1 MNSRFL
7 EVFIIESRE
16 FKDFIYGEFARIG
29 KAISSPKRI
38 ELLDLLTQGPKTVE
52 ALATDTKMSIA
63 NTSKHLHSLLE
74 SKLVNYTKDKN
85 YVVYRLASEQVL
97 MFVLALRGTAEER
110 ISNVKLVREGHI
122 LRENSL
128 SPISFEELAE
138 KLNQDTV
145 TLLDVRPFEEYKH
158 DHLPHALSVPIS
170 ELEDHLDSLPKDK
183 EIVAYCRG
191 PYCVYATE
199 AVEFL
204 KSRGYQATLLDAGIN
219 EWKQIQH

>member
-1 MNSRFL
+1 MNNDL
-7 EVFIIESRE
+7 EVIYIQARE
-16 FKDFIYGEFARIG
+16 FKDFVYGEFARIG

-52 ALATDTKMSIA
+52 ALAADTQMSIA
-63 NTSKHLHSLLE
+63 NTSKHLQTLLDA
-74 SKLVNYTKDKN
+74 KLVTYSKDKN
-85 YVVYRLASEQVL
+85 YVIYRLASEQVL
-97 MFVLALRGTAEER
+97 MFVFALRGTAEDR
-110 ISNVKLVREGHI
+110 ISEVNIVREAHI

-128 SPISFEELAE
+128 SPISFAELAE
-138 KLNQDTV
+138 KMNRNAI
-145 TLLDVRPFEEYKH
+145 TLLDVRPMEEYRH

-170 ELEDHLDSLPKDK
+170 ELEDRLDSLPKDK

-199 AVEFL
+199 AVELL
-204 KSRGYQATLLDAGIN
+204 KAKGFRATLLEAGIN

>member
-1 MNSRFL
+1 VLN
-7 EVFIIESRE
+7 IENRE

-52 ALATDTKMSIA
+52 SLAVDTKMSIA
-63 NTSKHLHSLLE
+63 NTSKHLQSLLD
-74 SKLVNYTKDKN
+74 SKLVTYSKDKN
-85 YVVYRLASEQVL
+85 YVIYRLASEQIL
-97 MFVLALRGTAEER
+97 MLVLALRGTAEER
-110 ISNVKLVREGHI
+110 ISDVMLVREDHI
-122 LRENSL
+122 LRKNSL
-128 SPISFEELAE
+128 NPISFEELGE
-138 KLNQDTV
+138 KLKSGTV

-158 DHLPHALSVPIS
+158 GHLPHALSMPIS
-170 ELEDHLDSLPKDK
+170 ELEDHLDSFPKDK

-199 AVEFL
+199 AVELL
-204 KSRGYQATLLDAGIN
+204 KSKGYRAKLLDAGIN

>member
-1 MNSRFL
+1 M
-7 EVFIIESRE
+7 EGIIIEARE

-52 ALATDTKMSIA
+52 ALAADTKMSIA
-63 NTSKHLHSLLE
+63 NTSKHLQSLLE
-74 SKLVNYTKDKN
+74 SNLVDYTKDKN
-85 YVVYRLASEQVL
+85 YVIYRLASEQVL

-110 ISNVKLVREGHI
+110 ISDVKLVREGHI
-122 LRENSL
+122 LRQNSL

-158 DHLPHALSVPIS
+158 GHLPHALSVPIS
-170 ELEDHLDSLPKDK
+170 ELEHHLDSLSKDK

>member
-1 MNSRFL
+1 LCFGGI
-7 EVFIIESRE
+7 FIEARE

-52 ALATDTKMSIA
+52 ALAADTKMSIA
-63 NTSKHLHSLLE
+63 NTSKHLQTLLE
-74 SKLVNYTKDKN
+74 SKLVAFAKDKN
-85 YVVYRLASEQVL
+85 YVIYRLASEQVL

-110 ISNVKLVREGHI
+110 ITDVKLVRESHI

-128 SPISFEELAE
+128 SSISIEDLVQ
-138 KLNQDTV
+138 KLNKHDV
-145 TLLDVRPFEEYKH
+145 TLLDVRPFEEYRH
-158 DHLPHALSVPIS
+158 DHLPHAISVPIS
-170 ELEDHLDSLPKDK
+170 ELESRLDALPKDK

-199 AVEFL
+199 AVEL
-204 KSRGYQATLLDAGIN
+204 LNSRGFRATLLEAGIN
-219 EWKQIQH
+219 EWKQIHH

>member
-1 MNSRFL
+1 M
-7 EVFIIESRE
+7 EGIIIEARE

-52 ALATDTKMSIA
+52 ALAADTKMSIA
-63 NTSKHLHSLLE
+63 NTSKHLQSLLE
-74 SKLVNYTKDKN
+74 SKLVDYTKDKN
-85 YVVYRLASEQVL
+85 YVIYRLASEQVL
-97 MFVLALRGTAEER
+97 MFVLALRGTAEDR
-110 ISNVKLVREGHI
+110 ISDVKLVREGHI
-122 LRENSL
+122 LRQNSL

-158 DHLPHALSVPIS
+158 GHLPHALSVPIS
-170 ELEDHLDSLPKDK
+170 ELEHHLDSLSKDK

>member
-1 MNSRFL
+1 
-7 EVFIIESRE
+7 VIFIETRE

-52 ALATDTKMSIA
+52 ALAADTKMSIA
-63 NTSKHLHSLLE
+63 NTSKHLQSLLE
-74 SKLVNYTKDKN
+74 SELVKYSKDKN
-85 YVVYRLASEQVL
+85 YVIYRLASEQVL
-97 MFVLALRGTAEER
+97 NLVLALRGTAEDR
-110 ISNVKLVREGHI
+110 ILDVNLVREGHI
-122 LRENSL
+122 LRDNSL
-128 SPISFEELAE
+128 SPISFEDLGE
-138 KLNQDTV
+138 KLNQESV
-145 TLLDVRPFEEYKH
+145 SLLDVRPFEEYKH
-158 DHLPHALSVPIS
+158 GHLPQALSIPIS
-170 ELEDHLDSLPKDK
+170 ELEDRLDLLPKDK

-204 KSRGYQATLLDAGIN
+204 NSRGYRATLLDAGIN

>member
-1 MNSRFL
+1 ML
-7 EVFIIESRE
+7 IIENRE

-52 ALATDTKMSIA
+52 ALAADTKMSIA
-63 NTSKHLHSLLE
+63 NTSKHLQTLLE
-74 SKLVNYTKDKN
+74 SKLVTYSKDKN
-85 YVVYRLASEQVL
+85 YVIYRLASEQVL
-97 MFVLALRGTAEER
+97 MLVLALRGTAEER
-110 ISNVKLVREGHI
+110 NSDVKLVRKDHI
-122 LRENSL
+122 LKENSL
-128 SPISFEELAE
+128 SPITFDELGE
-138 KLNQDTV
+138 KLKSGAV

-158 DHLPHALSVPIS
+158 GHLPYALSMPIS
-170 ELEDHLDSLPKDK
+170 ELKFQLDSLPKDK

-204 KSRGYQATLLDAGIN
+204 KSKGYRATLLDAGIN

>member
-1 MNSRFL
+1 MVFL
-7 EVFIIESRE
+7 EVIFIEARE

-38 ELLDLLTQGPKTVE
+38 ELLDLLTQGPKAVE
-52 ALATDTKMSIA
+52 ILAADTKMSIA
-63 NTSKHLHSLLE
+63 NTSKHLQALLD
-74 SKLVNYTKDKN
+74 SKLVTYSRDKN
-85 YVVYRLASEQVL
+85 YVIYRLASEQVL

-110 ISNVKLVREGHI
+110 ISDVKLVREGHI

-128 SPISFEELAE
+128 SPISLEELGE
-138 KLNQDTV
+138 KLNKDAV

-158 DHLPHALSVPIS
+158 DHLPNALSVPIS

-199 AVEFL
+199 AVEL
-204 KSRGYQATLLDAGIN
+204 LQARGFRATLLDAGIN
-219 EWKQIQH
+219 EWKQIHH

>member
-1 MNSRFL
+1 VLN
-7 EVFIIESRE
+7 IENRE

-52 ALATDTKMSIA
+52 SLAVDTKMSIA
-63 NTSKHLHSLLE
+63 NTSKHLQSLLD
-74 SKLVNYTKDKN
+74 SKLVTYSKDKN
-85 YVVYRLASEQVL
+85 YVIYRLASEQIL
-97 MFVLALRGTAEER
+97 MLVLALRGTAEER
-110 ISNVKLVREGHI
+110 ISDVMLVREDHI
-122 LRENSL
+122 LRKNSL
-128 SPISFEELAE
+128 NPISFEELGE
-138 KLNQDTV
+138 KLKSGTV

-158 DHLPHALSVPIS
+158 GHLPHALSMPIS
-170 ELEDHLDSLPKDK
+170 ELEDHLDSFPKDK

-199 AVEFL
+199 AVELL
-204 KSRGYQATLLDAGIN
+204 KSKGYRATLLEAGIN

>member
-1 MNSRFL
+1 M
-7 EVFIIESRE
+7 EVRE

-38 ELLDLLTQGPKTVE
+38 ELLELLTQGPKAVE
-52 ALATDTKMSIA
+52 DLAADTKMSIA
-63 NTSKHLHSLLE
+63 NTSKHLQSLLE
-74 SKLVNYTKDKN
+74 AKLVTYSRDKN
-85 YVVYRLASEQVL
+85 YVIYRLASEQVL

-110 ISNVKLVREGHI
+110 ISDLKLIREGHI
-122 LRENSL
+122 LRENTL
-128 SPISFEELAE
+128 SPISFEELAD
-138 KLNQDTV
+138 KLKKDAV

-158 DHLPHALSVPIS
+158 AHLPHALSIPIS
-170 ELEDHLDSLPKDK
+170 ELEAHLESLPKDK

-199 AVEFL
+199 AVEL
-204 KSRGYQATLLDAGIN
+204 LNARGFRATLLDAGIN

>member
-1 MNSRFL
+1 M
-7 EVFIIESRE
+7 VYIETRE

-52 ALATDTKMSIA
+52 ALAANTKMSIA
-63 NTSKHLHSLLE
+63 NTSKHLQTLLE
-74 SKLVNYTKDKN
+74 SKLVTYSKDKN
-85 YVVYRLASEQVL
+85 YVIYRLASEQVL
-97 MFVLALRGTAEER
+97 ILVLALRGTAEER
-110 ISNVKLVREGHI
+110 ITDVKLVRESHI

-128 SPISFEELAE
+128 SPISFEELGERLKTDAI
-138 KLNQDTV
+138 
-145 TLLDVRPFEEYKH
+145 TLLDVRPFEEYEH
-158 DHLPHALSVPIS
+158 GHLPHALSVPIS
-170 ELEDHLDSLPKDK
+170 ELEDHLDLLPRDK

-199 AVEFL
+199 AVELL
-204 KSRGYQATLLDAGIN
+204 KSRGFRATLLEAGIN

>member
-1 MNSRFL
+1 MLN
-7 EVFIIESRE
+7 IENRE

-52 ALATDTKMSIA
+52 SLAVDTKMSIA
-63 NTSKHLHSLLE
+63 NTSKHLQSLLD
-74 SKLVNYTKDKN
+74 SKLVTYSKDKN
-85 YVVYRLASEQVL
+85 YVIYRLASEQIL
-97 MFVLALRGTAEER
+97 MLVLALRGTAEER
-110 ISNVKLVREGHI
+110 ISDVMLVREDHI
-122 LRENSL
+122 LRKNSL
-128 SPISFEELAE
+128 NPISFEELGE
-138 KLNQDTV
+138 KLKSGTV

-158 DHLPHALSVPIS
+158 GHLPHALSMPIS
-170 ELEDHLDSLPKDK
+170 ELEDHLDSFPKDK

-199 AVEFL
+199 AVELL
-204 KSRGYQATLLDAGIN
+204 KSKGYRAKLLDAGIN